1 MFDSAINLPSEFE
14 FELDFTQSA
23 SANFV
28 TVMIGETSNNFYYNG
43 FGNNKQLTMAI
54 SRNGNR
60 SSLVDDSRTGLVT
73 DAIKIGYD
81 GTQMYCTAN
90 SHTITNNN
98 SEFNLDKFL
107 GLLWGGNSTIHSI
120 KIKKL

>member
-1 MFDSAINLPSEFE
+1 VFNSPINLPSEFE

-28 TVMIGETSNNFYYNG
+28 TVMIGETSNDFYYHG
-43 FGNNKQLTMAI
+43 FGKYQQLTMAI
-54 SRNGNR
+54 SRNDIR
-60 SSLVDDSRTGLVT
+60 SNLVDDSRTGLVT
-73 DAIKIGYD
+73 NTIKIGYD

-90 SHTITNNN
+90 NHTITNNN
-98 SEFNLDKFL
+98 SEFNLEMFL